1 MAILG
6 QEDGFVG
13 APESYVPPQ
22 HGLWF
27 TSNYDG
33 LGTSRKVYVTDGN
46 GVSVPY
52 PTGTIDRLILT
63 MSDPRVTNAASAPPV
78 TAYAVDVPV
87 DDGDIK
93 VIDDILTAGAVGGL
107 ALDTELWFQL
117 FNLDGSFHAIG
128 KIKVVEVW
136 Q

>member
-6 QEDGFVG
+6 QEDGFIG
-13 APESYVPPQ
+13 SSESFTPPER
-22 HGLWF
+22 GIWF

-52 PTGTIDRLILT
+52 PTGTIDRLIITL
-63 MSDPRVTNAASAPPV
+63 SDPRVTNAANAPAV
-78 TAYAVDVPV
+78 AAYATDIPIN
-87 DDGDIK
+87 DGDIK
-93 VIDDILTAGAVGGL
+93 VTDNVLSAGSVGSMIPG
-107 ALDTELWFQL
+107 DEVWFQL
-117 FNLDGSFHAIG
+117 FNLDGSYHATG

-136 Q
+136 